1 MSEFNPQDPFG
12 LLNQFSQFMKP
23 GSGNP
28 FMPPLSEEE
37 IDRKILECRTIE
49 QWLTMQVG
57 MLQMTVKTLELQK
70 AGLAAFKQGLEPK
83 TDPDP
88 TS

>member
-1 MSEFNPQDPFG
+1 MSEFNANDPFG
-12 LLNQFSQFMKP
+12 FFAQMMKP

-37 IDRKILECRTIE
+37 IDRKIAECKTVE
-49 QWLTMQVG
+49 QWLALQVG

-70 AGLAAFKQGLEPK
+70 AGLAAFKKGMEP
-83 TDPDP
+83 PEH
-88 TS
+88 S